1 MRNKKKWGAL
11 VLAVIMAATLSLSGC
26 RKQREKIQVGQSETT
41 TLVSTES
48 ESETEKATEKTTE
61 KATEKTSESETS
73 TAANNNSNQTPSTA
87 NTGSTSTSSSTA
99 GTTTGTTTGGSTG
112 TSGGTTT
119 GGTTTGGTTGT
130 TSGGNNGSTGT
141 STGSTDN
148 SSTGTTNNGSS
159 NGGDSSSSGETTST
173 EAPRYFY
180 DGSGNRVDVSQMPDG
195 SWQDANGI
203 SYTFYEN
210 GVKDS
215 NGNEY
220 YYDPPA
226 NGNSSVEVGS
236 KADFYDSQGNHIVC
250 TMDENGNWVD
260 SEGNIYTFG
269 EKGVTDSNGN
279 FYPY

>member
-1 MRNKKKWGAL
+1 MRNKKKWGSL

-148 SSTGTTNNGSS
+148 SSTGTTDNGSS

>member
-11 VLAVIMAATLSLSGC
+11 VLAVIMATTLSLSGC

-87 NTGSTSTSSSTA
+87 NTGSTSTSSSTT

-148 SSTGTTNNGSS
+148 SSTGTTDNGSS
-159 NGGDSSSSGETTST
+159 NGVDSSSSGETTST

>member
-11 VLAVIMAATLSLSGC
+11 VLAVIMAAALSLSGC

-48 ESETEKATEKTTE
+48 ESETEKATQKTTE
-61 KATEKTSESETS
+61 KATEKTTESETS
-73 TAANNNSNQTPSTA
+73 AASNNNQASA
-87 NTGSTSTSSSTA
+87 NTNTSTGSDST
-99 GTTTGTTTGGSTG
+99 STG
-112 TSGGTTT
+112 TSTSTASGTT
-119 GGTTTGGTTGT
+119 GSTTGGTTGT
-130 TSGGNNGSTGT
+130 NGGTSTGGSTGT
-141 STGSTDN
+141 TTG
-148 SSTGTTNNGSS
+148 TNNGSS
-159 NGGDSSSSGETTST
+159 GSNDSSSTGNTDNSGTGDSTGSDSSNTGTSTST

-180 DGSGNRVDVSQMPDG
+180 DGSGNRVDVTQMPDG
-195 SWQDANGI
+195 SWQDASGT

-236 KADFYDSQGNHIVC
+236 KADFYDTQGNHIIC

-260 SEGNIYTFG
+260 SEGNVYTFG

>member
-48 ESETEKATEKTTE
+48 ESETEKATQKTTE
-61 KATEKTSESETS
+61 KATEKTTESETS
-73 TAANNNSNQTPSTA
+73 AASNNNQASA
-87 NTGSTSTSSSTA
+87 NTSTGSDSTSTGTSTSTSTSTA
-99 GTTTGTTTGGSTG
+99 SGTTTGTDNGSSGSNDSSSTGNTDNSGTGDSTGSDSSNTG
-112 TSGGTTT
+112 TS
-119 GGTTTGGTTGT
+119 
-130 TSGGNNGSTGT
+130 
-141 STGSTDN
+141 
-148 SSTGTTNNGSS
+148 
-159 NGGDSSSSGETTST
+159 TST

-180 DGSGNRVDVSQMPDG
+180 DGSGNRVDVTQMPDG
-195 SWQDANGI
+195 SWQDANGT

-226 NGNSSVEVGS
+226 NGNRSVEVGS
-236 KADFYDSQGNHIVC
+236 KADFYDTQGNHIIC

-260 SEGNIYTFG
+260 SEGNVYTFG

>member
-48 ESETEKATEKTTE
+48 ESETKKATEKTTE

-148 SSTGTTNNGSS
+148 SSTGTTDSGSS

>member
-130 TSGGNNGSTGT
+130 TSGGNDGSTGT

-148 SSTGTTNNGSS
+148 SSTGTTDNGSS

>member
-112 TSGGTTT
+112 TSGVTTT

-130 TSGGNNGSTGT
+130 TSGGNNASTGT

-148 SSTGTTNNGSS
+148 SSTGTTDNGSS

-180 DGSGNRVDVSQMPDG
+180 DGSGNRVDVSQMPEG

>member
-148 SSTGTTNNGSS
+148 SSTGTTDNSSS

>member
-148 SSTGTTNNGSS
+148 SSTGTTDNGSS

-220 YYDPPA
+220 YYDQPA

>member
-48 ESETEKATEKTTE
+48 ESETEKATQKTTE
-61 KATEKTSESETS
+61 KATEKTTESETS
-73 TAANNNSNQTPSTA
+73 AASNNNQASA
-87 NTGSTSTSSSTA
+87 NTNTSTGSDST
-99 GTTTGTTTGGSTG
+99 STG
-112 TSGGTTT
+112 TSTSTASGTT
-119 GGTTTGGTTGT
+119 GSTTGGTTGT
-130 TSGGNNGSTGT
+130 NGGT
-141 STGSTDN
+141 STGGNTGTTTGTDNGSSGSNDSSSTGNTDN
-148 SSTGTTNNGSS
+148 SGTGDSTGRDASNTGTT
-159 NGGDSSSSGETTST
+159 TYT

-180 DGSGNRVDVSQMPDG
+180 DGSGNRVDVTQMPDG
-195 SWQDANGI
+195 SWQDASGT

-236 KADFYDSQGNHIVC
+236 KADFYDTQGNHIIC

-260 SEGNIYTFG
+260 SEGNVYTFG

>member
-48 ESETEKATEKTTE
+48 ESETKKATEKTTE

-148 SSTGTTNNGSS
+148 SSTGTTDNGSS

-210 GVKDS
+210 GVNDS

>member
-148 SSTGTTNNGSS
+148 SSTGTTDNGSS

-260 SEGNIYTFG
+260 SEGNVYTFG

>member
-48 ESETEKATEKTTE
+48 ESETKKATEKTTE

-87 NTGSTSTSSSTA
+87 NTGSNSTSSSTA

-148 SSTGTTNNGSS
+148 SSTGTADNGSS

>member
-48 ESETEKATEKTTE
+48 ESETEKATEKTSE

-148 SSTGTTNNGSS
+148 SSTGTTDNGSS

-260 SEGNIYTFG
+260 SEGNVYTFG

>member
-48 ESETEKATEKTTE
+48 ESETKKATEKTTE

-148 SSTGTTNNGSS
+148 SSTGTTDNSSS

>member
-48 ESETEKATEKTTE
+48 ESETEKSTEKTTE

-148 SSTGTTNNGSS
+148 SSTGTTDNGSS

>member
-119 GGTTTGGTTGT
+119 GGTTTGDTTGT

-148 SSTGTTNNGSS
+148 SSTGTTDNGSS

-195 SWQDANGI
+195 SWQDTNGI

>member
-48 ESETEKATEKTTE
+48 ESETKKATEKTTE

-87 NTGSTSTSSSTA
+87 NTGSTSTSSST
-99 GTTTGTTTGGSTG
+99 
-112 TSGGTTT
+112 
-119 GGTTTGGTTGT
+119 
-130 TSGGNNGSTGT
+130 
-141 STGSTDN
+141 DN
-148 SSTGTTNNGSS
+148 SSTGTTDNGSS

>member
-148 SSTGTTNNGSS
+148 SSTGTTDNGSS

-236 KADFYDSQGNHIVC
+236 KADFYASQGNHIVC

>member
-48 ESETEKATEKTTE
+48 ESETEKATQKTTE
-61 KATEKTSESETS
+61 KATEKTTESETS
-73 TAANNNSNQTPSTA
+73 AASNNNQASA
-87 NTGSTSTSSSTA
+87 NTNTSTGSDST
-99 GTTTGTTTGGSTG
+99 STG
-112 TSGGTTT
+112 TSTSTASGTT
-119 GGTTTGGTTGT
+119 GSTTGGTTGT
-130 TSGGNNGSTGT
+130 NGGTSTGGSTGT
-141 STGSTDN
+141 TTGTDNGSSGSNDTSSTGNTDNSGTGDSTGSD
-148 SSTGTTNNGSS
+148 SSNTGTS
-159 NGGDSSSSGETTST
+159 TST

-180 DGSGNRVDVSQMPDG
+180 DGSGNRVDVTQMPDG
-195 SWQDANGI
+195 SWQDASGT

-236 KADFYDSQGNHIVC
+236 KADFYDTQGNHITC

-260 SEGNIYTFG
+260 SEGNVYTFG

>member
-48 ESETEKATEKTTE
+48 ESETKKATEKTTE

-99 GTTTGTTTGGSTG
+99 GTTTGTTIGGSTG

-148 SSTGTTNNGSS
+148 SSTGTTDNGSS

>member
-99 GTTTGTTTGGSTG
+99 GTTTGTTIGGSTG

-148 SSTGTTNNGSS
+148 SSTGTADNGSS

>member
-87 NTGSTSTSSSTA
+87 NTGSTSTSSSAA
-99 GTTTGTTTGGSTG
+99 GTTTSTTTGGSTG

-148 SSTGTTNNGSS
+148 SSTGTTDNGSS

>member
-112 TSGGTTT
+112 TSGVTTT

-130 TSGGNNGSTGT
+130 TSGGNNASTGT

-148 SSTGTTNNGSS
+148 SSTGTTDNGSS

>member
-99 GTTTGTTTGGSTG
+99 GTTTGTTTGSSTG

-119 GGTTTGGTTGT
+119 GGTTTGDTTGT

-148 SSTGTTNNGSS
+148 SSTGTTDNGSS

>member
-48 ESETEKATEKTTE
+48 ESETKKATEKTTE

-148 SSTGTTNNGSS
+148 SSTGTTDNGSS

>member
-73 TAANNNSNQTPSTA
+73 TAANNSNQTPSTA
-87 NTGSTSTSSSTA
+87 NTGSTSTSSSTT

-148 SSTGTTNNGSS
+148 SSTGTTDNGSS

>member
-48 ESETEKATEKTTE
+48 ESETKKATEKTTE

-112 TSGGTTT
+112 TSGGPTT

-148 SSTGTTNNGSS
+148 SSTGTTDNGSS

>member
-148 SSTGTTNNGSS
+148 SSTGTTDNGSS

-279 FYPY
+279 YYPY

>member
-48 ESETEKATEKTTE
+48 ESETEKATQKTTE
-61 KATEKTSESETS
+61 KATEKTTESETS
-73 TAANNNSNQTPSTA
+73 AASNNNQASA
-87 NTGSTSTSSSTA
+87 NTNTSTGSDST
-99 GTTTGTTTGGSTG
+99 STG
-112 TSGGTTT
+112 TSTSTASGTT
-119 GGTTTGGTTGT
+119 GSTTGGTTGT
-130 TSGGNNGSTGT
+130 NGGTSTGGSTGT
-141 STGSTDN
+141 TTGTDNGSSGSNDTSSTGNTDNSGTGDSTGSD
-148 SSTGTTNNGSS
+148 SSNTGTS
-159 NGGDSSSSGETTST
+159 TST

-180 DGSGNRVDVSQMPDG
+180 DGSGNRVDVTQMPDG
-195 SWQDANGI
+195 SWQDASGT

>member
-87 NTGSTSTSSSTA
+87 NTGSTSTSSSTT

-148 SSTGTTNNGSS
+148 SSTGTTDNGSS

-195 SWQDANGI
+195 SWQDANGS

>member
-119 GGTTTGGTTGT
+119 GGTTTGDTTGT

-148 SSTGTTNNGSS
+148 SSTGTTDNGSS
-159 NGGDSSSSGETTST
+159 NGVDSSSSGETTST

>member
-148 SSTGTTNNGSS
+148 SSTGTTDNGSS

-173 EAPRYFY
+173 EAPGYFY

>member
-11 VLAVIMAATLSLSGC
+11 VLAVIMAAALSLSGC

-48 ESETEKATEKTTE
+48 ESETEKATQKTTE
-61 KATEKTSESETS
+61 KATEKTTESETS
-73 TAANNNSNQTPSTA
+73 AASNNNQASA
-87 NTGSTSTSSSTA
+87 NTNTSTGSDST
-99 GTTTGTTTGGSTG
+99 STG
-112 TSGGTTT
+112 TSTSTASGTT
-119 GGTTTGGTTGT
+119 GSTTGGTTGT
-130 TSGGNNGSTGT
+130 NGGTSTGGSTGT
-141 STGSTDN
+141 TTGTDNGSNGSNGGTSTGNTDNSGTGDSTGSD
-148 SSTGTTNNGSS
+148 SSNTGTS
-159 NGGDSSSSGETTST
+159 TST

-180 DGSGNRVDVSQMPDG
+180 DGSGNRVDVTQMPDG
-195 SWQDANGI
+195 SWQDASGT

-236 KADFYDSQGNHIVC
+236 KADFYDTQGNHIIC

-260 SEGNIYTFG
+260 SEGNVYTFG

>member
-61 KATEKTSESETS
+61 KATEKTSESETG

-87 NTGSTSTSSSTA
+87 NTGSTSTSSSTT

-148 SSTGTTNNGSS
+148 SSTGTTDNGSS

-195 SWQDANGI
+195 SWQDANGS

>member
-11 VLAVIMAATLSLSGC
+11 FLAVIMAATLSLSGC

-148 SSTGTTNNGSS
+148 SSTGTTDNGSS

-195 SWQDANGI
+195 SWQDTNGI

>member
-99 GTTTGTTTGGSTG
+99 GSTTGTTTDGSTG

-148 SSTGTTNNGSS
+148 SSTGTTDNGSS

>member
-11 VLAVIMAATLSLSGC
+11 VLAVIMAAALSLSGC

-73 TAANNNSNQTPSTA
+73 TAANNNSNQTPSSA

-148 SSTGTTNNGSS
+148 SSTGTTDNGSS

>member
-61 KATEKTSESETS
+61 KASEKTSESETS

-148 SSTGTTNNGSS
+148 SSTGTTDNGSS

>member
-11 VLAVIMAATLSLSGC
+11 VLAVIMAAALSLSGC

-48 ESETEKATEKTTE
+48 ESETEKATQKTTE
-61 KATEKTSESETS
+61 KATEKTTESETS
-73 TAANNNSNQTPSTA
+73 AASNNNQASA
-87 NTGSTSTSSSTA
+87 NTNTSTGSDST
-99 GTTTGTTTGGSTG
+99 STG
-112 TSGGTTT
+112 TSTSTASGTT
-119 GGTTTGGTTGT
+119 GSTTGGTTGT
-130 TSGGNNGSTGT
+130 NGGTSTGGSTGT
-141 STGSTDN
+141 TTGTDNGSSGSNDSSSTGNTDNSGTGDSTGSD
-148 SSTGTTNNGSS
+148 SSNTGTS
-159 NGGDSSSSGETTST
+159 TST

-180 DGSGNRVDVSQMPDG
+180 DGSGNRVDVTQMPDG
-195 SWQDANGI
+195 SWQDASGT

-236 KADFYDSQGNHIVC
+236 KADFYDTQGNHIIC

-260 SEGNIYTFG
+260 SEGNVYTFG